1 MHRTSASSVVS
12 MSRESE
18 PSSPDSAAAAAPAG
32 WVPQTAADRE
42 AVREQLG
49 RILSTA
55 LFRNSK
61 RFPVFLQHTVEHALT
76 SSEPLKER
84 TIGHEVF
91 ARDPGYDTGQD
102 PVVRMTAAEVRK
114 RLAQYYQQP
123 EHQSELIVAFQPGS
137 YVPEFIRPV
146 RRQAEVEAPA
156 VEVQPLPAPGWPLQ
170 RRAVVALAV
179 AAVVV
184 AAVAA
189 LVFGVMAARKP
200 HVIGENAASRF
211 WSPLVDASSPVLIC
225 IGDPSPQRN
234 QAEPGQAAEGPEAL
248 TVPEFLRANSVRYTD
263 AVTVAL
269 LAGELRSRGKAFRI
283 RRPSATEF
291 KDLRDGPVVLVGGFN
306 NPWTLKLTEGMR
318 FTLATDAGTP
328 FIRDRQHPDSR
339 QWQSEGSDR
348 LLRNVNQ
355 AYGLITRAHDP
366 ATGQTVLT
374 VSGLVLGTAA
384 AGECLLD
391 ADCLDSAERLAAGG
405 PDKRNL
411 QVVVSAPV
419 IGLDTGAPR
428 VVAAHAW

>member
-1 MHRTSASSVVS
+1 M
-12 MSRESE
+12 
-18 PSSPDSAAAAAPAG
+18 
-32 WVPQTAADRE
+32 PQTSADRE
-42 AVREQLG
+42 VVREQLG
-49 RILSTA
+49 RIVSTA

-61 RFPVFLQHTVEHALT
+61 RFPAFLQHTVEHALT
-76 SSEPLKER
+76 SGEPLKEW

-123 EHQSELIVAFQPGS
+123 EHQSELIVGFQPGS
-137 YVPEFIRPV
+137 YVPEFFRPV
-146 RRQAEVEAPA
+146 LRQADVEPPA
-156 VEVQPLPAPGWPLQ
+156 TEVQPLPAAGWPLQ
-170 RRAVVALAV
+170 RRAIIALA
-179 AAVVV
+179 AAVILVV
-184 AAVAA
+184 A
-189 LVFGVMAARKP
+189 LVFGVVAARKTP
-200 HVIGENAASRF
+200 VIGENAASRF
-211 WSPLVDASSPVLIC
+211 WSPFVNASSPVLIC
-225 IGDPSPQRN
+225 IGDPSPPRN
-234 QAEPGQAAEGPEAL
+234 QAEPGQAAESRETL
-248 TVPEFLRANSVRYTD
+248 TVPDFLRANSVRYTD

-269 LAGELRSRGKAFRI
+269 LAGELRARGKAFRV
-283 RRPSATEF
+283 RRPSATEL

-318 FTLATDAGTP
+318 FTLASDGGTP
-328 FIRDRQHPDSR
+328 YIRDRENPESR

-348 LLRNVNQ
+348 LIRNISQ

-374 VSGLVLGTAA
+374 VSGLVLGTAT

-391 ADCLDSAERLAAGG
+391 GECLDAAERLAAGG

>member
-1 MHRTSASSVVS
+1 

-18 PSSPDSAAAAAPAG
+18 SSLPDSTPAAPAG

-49 RILSTA
+49 RILSTV

-61 RFPVFLQHTVEHALT
+61 RFPAFLQHTVEHALT

-137 YVPEFIRPV
+137 YVPEFLRPV
-146 RRQAEVEAPA
+146 RRQAEVEPEAA
-156 VEVQPLPAPGWPLQ
+156 EVPPPPAPGWPLQ
-170 RRAVVALAV
+170 RRALVALAV

-184 AAVAA
+184 AA
-189 LVFGVMAARKP
+189 LVFGVVAARKAP
-200 HVIGENAASRF
+200 IVEETAASRF

-234 QAEPGQAAEGPEAL
+234 QAEPGQAAEGPESL
-248 TVPEFLRANSVRYTD
+248 TVPEFLRSNSVRYTD

-318 FTLATDAGTP
+318 FTLATEAGTP
-328 FIRDRQHPDSR
+328 YIRDREHPESR
-339 QWQSEGSDR
+339 QWQSEGADR
-348 LLRNVNQ
+348 LIRNVNQ

-366 ATGQTVLT
+366 ATGHTVLT
-374 VSGLVLGTAA
+374 VSGLVLGTAT

-391 ADCLDSAERLAAGG
+391 AECVDAAERLAAAG

>member
-1 MHRTSASSVVS
+1 M
-12 MSRESE
+12 
-18 PSSPDSAAAAAPAG
+18 
-32 WVPQTAADRE
+32 PQTAADRE

-137 YVPEFIRPV
+137 YVPEFFRPIRRPPD
-146 RRQAEVEAPA
+146 AEPGVA
-156 VEVQPLPAPGWPLQ
+156 EVQPTPAPGWPLQ

-179 AAVVV
+179 AAVVI
-184 AAVAA
+184 AA
-189 LVFGVMAARKP
+189 LVFGVLAVRKAP
-200 HVIGENAASRF
+200 VIGKDAASRF
-211 WSPLVDASSPVLIC
+211 WSPLVDDSSPVLIC
-225 IGDPSPQRN
+225 IGDPSPQRS
-234 QAEPGQAAEGPEAL
+234 QAEPGQAEGPENL
-248 TVPEFLRANSVRYTD
+248 TVPDFLRANSVRYTD

-283 RRPSATEF
+283 RRPSATEL

-318 FTLATDAGTP
+318 FTLATEAGTP
-328 FIRDRQHPDSR
+328 YIRDREQPESR

-355 AYGLITRAHDP
+355 AYGLITRAQDP
-366 ATGQTVLT
+366 ATGHTVLT
-374 VSGLVLGTAA
+374 VSGLVFGTAT

-391 ADCLDSAERLAAGG
+391 ADCLDAAERLAAGG
-405 PDKRNL
+405 PDRRNL

>member
-1 MHRTSASSVVS
+1 
-12 MSRESE
+12 
-18 PSSPDSAAAAAPAG
+18 
-32 WVPQTAADRE
+32 VPQTPADRE

-61 RFPVFLQHTVEHALT
+61 RFPAFLKHTVEHALT
-76 SSEPLKER
+76 SNEPLKER

-137 YVPEFIRPV
+137 YVPEFLRPV
-146 RRQAEVEAPA
+146 RRQAGVEPPA
-156 VEVQPLPAPGWPLQ
+156 AEIPPLTATAWPLR

-179 AAVVV
+179 AVVV
-184 AAVAA
+184 VAA
-189 LVFGVMAARKP
+189 LVFAVVAARKTP
-200 HVIGENAASRF
+200 IVGEDAGSRF
-211 WSPLVDASSPVLIC
+211 WSPLVDATSPVLIC

-234 QAEPGQAAEGPEAL
+234 QREAGEAAEGPETL
-248 TVPEFLRANSVRYTD
+248 TVPDFLRANSVRYTD

-318 FTLATDAGTP
+318 FTLATEAGTP
-328 FIRDRQHPDSR
+328 YIRDREHPESR
-339 QWQSEGSDR
+339 QWQSAPDR
-348 LLRNVNQ
+348 LIRSVNQ

-391 ADCLDSAERLAAGG
+391 AECLDSAERLAAGG